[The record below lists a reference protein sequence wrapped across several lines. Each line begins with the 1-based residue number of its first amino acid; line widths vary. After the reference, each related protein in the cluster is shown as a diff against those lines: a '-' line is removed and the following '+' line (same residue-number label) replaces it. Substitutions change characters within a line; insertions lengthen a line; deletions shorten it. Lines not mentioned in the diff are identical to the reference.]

1 MLPFP
6 SRSYLHLFTVYSH
19 HLPSSS
25 SHPPVE
31 VGVADSTLRGLQLR
45 GCKHVTLRDVRLS
58 NARPLFLHCVPCSLQ
73 IAPDTCLHR
82 VGAGTVIPA
91 CTWDRQVL
99 CTLLLTAT
107 LRLVLLAS
115 FCQGRQVQ

>member
-6 SRSYLHLFTVYSH
+6 SHSYLYLFTVYSH

-31 VGVADSTLRGLQLR
+31 VRVADSTLRGLQLR

-58 NARPLFLHCVPCSLQ
+58 NARPLFLHCVPCRL
-73 IAPDTCLHR
+73 PPT
-82 VGAGTVIPA
+82 PA
-91 CTWDRQVL
+91 CTGWEQGQSFQ
-99 CTLLLTAT
+99 
-107 LRLVLLAS
+107 LAPGIGKCFAHFS
-115 FCQGRQVQ
+115 